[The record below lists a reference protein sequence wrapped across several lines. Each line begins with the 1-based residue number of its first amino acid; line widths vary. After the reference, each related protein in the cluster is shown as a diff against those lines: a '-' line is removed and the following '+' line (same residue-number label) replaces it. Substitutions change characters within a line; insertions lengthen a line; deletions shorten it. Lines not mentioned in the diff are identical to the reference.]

1 VSNTFYDYSN
11 RTGVRPISWEDLFA
25 ICKALA
31 LAVSEYDPQVI
42 LGIARG
48 GMFPGTLLC
57 QLLQI
62 EFYPIRLTRRVEGEV
77 RYNQPVWLLKPPR
90 YIQERRVLIVD
101 EICDS
106 GETLA
111 MAREETLAS
120 GATDVRTAVLYAH
133 TRGQEIPDYVGI
145 VTDELILNPWDRE
158 MLHDGEFILHPEY
171 AWALEQ
177 QGIVADSSLLLGIE
191 PVKLARES

>member
-1 VSNTFYDYSN
+1 MF
-11 RTGVRPISWEDLFA
+11 G
-25 ICKALA
+25 ICKGLA
-31 LAVSEYDPQVI
+31 LAVSQYDPQVI

-48 GMFPGTLLC
+48 GMYPGTLLC
-57 QLLQI
+57 HLLQI
-62 EFYPIRLTRRVEGEV
+62 EFYPIRLTRRVEDEV
-77 RYNQPVWLLKPPR
+77 RYNHPVWLLKPPR

-111 MAREETLAS
+111 MAREETLIA

-133 TRGQEIPDYVGI
+133 VRGQDIPDYVGI
-145 VTDELILNPWDRE
+145 VTDELLLNPWDRE
-158 MLHDGEFILHPEY
+158 ILRDGEFILHPEY
-171 AWALEQ
+171 RWAVEQ
-177 QGIVADSSLLLGIE
+177 QGIAPEPSLLLGIE

>member
-1 VSNTFYDYSN
+1 MF
-11 RTGVRPISWEDLFA
+11 G
-25 ICKALA
+25 ICKGLA
-31 LAVSEYDPQVI
+31 LAVSQYDPQVI

-48 GMFPGTLLC
+48 GMYPGTLMSH
-57 QLLQI
+57 LLQS
-62 EFYPIRLTRRVEGEV
+62 EFYPIRLTRRVEDEV

-90 YIQERRVLIVD
+90 FVQECRVLIVD

-111 MAREETLAS
+111 MAREETLLA

-133 TRGQEIPDYVGI
+133 VRGQDLPDYVGI
-145 VTDELILNPWDRE
+145 VTDELLLNPWDRE
-158 MLHDGEFILHPEY
+158 ILRNGEFILHPEY
-171 AWALEQ
+171 RWAVEQ
-177 QGIVADSSLLLGIE
+177 QGIAPEPSLLLGIE